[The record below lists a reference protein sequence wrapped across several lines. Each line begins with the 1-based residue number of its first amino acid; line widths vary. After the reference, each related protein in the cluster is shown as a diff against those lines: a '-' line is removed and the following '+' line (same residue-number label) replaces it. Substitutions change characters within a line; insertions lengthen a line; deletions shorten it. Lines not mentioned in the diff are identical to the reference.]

1 MNLFL
6 LCLSK
11 GQILANL
18 KAMDS
23 DYFAKNYMNR
33 TEKVSGRYCA
43 FTFLIL
49 KKFNQQRSSVHS
61 LIN

>member
-6 LCLSK
+6 LCLSQ

-33 TEKVSGRYCA
+33 TEKVSNLYP
-43 FTFLIL
+43 
-49 KKFNQQRSSVHS
+49 VHTVHLPS
-61 LIN
+61 